1 MNRRVPSLVASLM
14 AGIFPMVADGP
25 ASTADL
31 FSLQKVWDV
40 RLQFPAGQWEALE
53 PKGGGEG
60 PFGGRGGFNPNRFM
74 APVWLRAFDANQ
86 DASVT
91 RDEFLGAFRRWSTD
105 WDKDK
110 KGHLDTDALREGFN
124 RALSMDPG
132 GPGGPGG
139 PGRPGGPGGPGGR
152 PGGGGF
158 GPMLLAKEG
167 GRNGLSGAAGIVFE
181 YVHADLE
188 IAGTRLT
195 NVAVRYKG
203 NGTYMGSRMSDKKS
217 LKIDL
222 NEFVSKQQ
230 FAGVAKINLHNNVTD
245 ASWMNE
251 PLSYALYRDGGV
263 PAPRTTYARVRV
275 TAPGVHTNRY
285 LGLYSIVEN
294 PDSRWA
300 EAQFGTKKGAIFKP
314 VTPTLFQDLG
324 DDWKAYQQIYDAK
337 TELTAKQKQ
346 RVIDFARLVTKAD
359 DTEFARRAP
368 EFLDVE
374 AFGRF
379 MAVTVWLS
387 TLDSILTLGQNYV
400 MYLHPKTDRFQFVPW
415 DLDHSFGNF
424 PMQGSQEQR
433 EQLSIH
439 KPWSGQNRFFERVFA
454 VPAFKQAYL
463 ARMKEF
469 QGGIFKPERLAG
481 QVDAL
486 GKLLQDSVAEESP
499 DKLERFNQV
508 VAGKAVANNPFGG
521 GGGPGGPGRPG
532 ENGRPGGPGGPGGAP
547 GGGPGGPGRGGPGM
561 NPFGDPPKPIKGFVP
576 LRHQSVAAQL
586 AGTAEGLELGMPG
599 GPGGPGRPGGPG
611 GGGPGGRPG
620 GGNRGPG
627 GPGGFGPGMFI
638 AQPVTEAA
646 DTDHDGKIT
655 AAEWTA
661 MAERW
666 WTQWDKAKKG
676 SVNEEQIV
684 DGLSAVFPPPPG
696 FGGSGG
702 PGGPGAPGGPRGP
715 GGPPPR

>member
-1 MNRRVPSLVASLM
+1 MKSRASLLFAGLIS
-14 AGIFPMVADGP
+14 AGISALAGNPTSP
-25 ASTADL
+25 QEL

-40 RLQFPAGQWEALE
+40 RLEFPAGQWQALE
-53 PKGGGEG
+53 PKGGGDG

-74 APVWLRAFDANQ
+74 APVWLKALDANQ

-91 RDEFLGAFRRWSTD
+91 REEFLGAFRRWSSE
-105 WDKDK
+105 WDKEK

-124 RALSMDPG
+124 QALSMN
-132 GPGGPGG
+132 
-139 PGRPGGPGGPGGR
+139 PGGR
-152 PGGGGF
+152 PGGGGGGF
-158 GPMLLAKEG
+158 GPKLLAKDG
-167 GRNGLSGAAGIVFE
+167 GRNGLSGAAGLVFE

-217 LKIDL
+217 LKLDL
-222 NEFVSKQQ
+222 NEFVSNQQ

-251 PLSYALYRDGGV
+251 PLSYALYRDAGV

-275 TAPGVHTNRY
+275 TASGAHTNDY

-294 PDSRWA
+294 PDNHWA
-300 EAQFGTKKGAIFKP
+300 DGHFGTKKGAIFKP
-314 VTPTLFQDLG
+314 VTPTLFQHLG

-337 TELTAKQKQ
+337 SELTAKQKQ
-346 RVIDFARLVTKAD
+346 RVIDFARLVTQAS
-359 DTEFARRAP
+359 DTDFARRAP

-433 EQLSIH
+433 EQLSVQ

-454 VPAFKQAYL
+454 VPAFKDAYL

-469 QGGIFKPERLAG
+469 QGTIFQPERLTR
-481 QVDAL
+481 QVDELGAL
-486 GKLLQDSVAEESP
+486 LRPSVAEESP
-499 DKLERFNQV
+499 EKLERFNQV
-508 VAGKAVANNPFGG
+508 VSGKAVAGNTFG
-521 GGGPGGPGRPG
+521 GGGPGGPRGDGRPG
-532 ENGRPGGPGGPGGAP
+532 ENGRPGGPGGSGGFGGP
-547 GGGPGGPGRGGPGM
+547 SGPGGPGGPGRGGPGL
-561 NPFGDPPKPIKGFVP
+561 NPFGDPPKPIKGFVL

-586 AGTAEGLELGMPG
+586 AGTSPGMELGMPG
-599 GPGGPGRPGGPG
+599 GPGGPGGRGSRGSRGGPGGPEGRGGPGGPGGPG
-611 GGGPGGRPG
+611 GGPDRGPG
-620 GGNRGPG
+620 G

-638 AQPVTEAA
+638 AQPVTESA

-655 AAEWTA
+655 AREWTI
-661 MAERW
+661 MAEHW
-666 WTQWDKAKKG
+666 WTQWDKAQKG

-684 DGLSAVFPPPPG
+684 DGLSAVFPQ
-696 FGGSGG
+696 
-702 PGGPGAPGGPRGP
+702 PR
-715 GGPPPR
+715 

>member
-1 MNRRVPSLVASLM
+1 MKRCASVLLLAGLM
-14 AGIFPMVADGP
+14 SAVSPALAAPP
-25 ASTADL
+25 ASSTDL
-31 FSLQKVWDV
+31 FSLQKLWDV
-40 RLQFPAGQWEALE
+40 RLEFPAGQWQALE

-60 PFGGRGGFNPNRFM
+60 PMGGRGGFNPNRFM
-74 APVWLRAFDANQ
+74 APVWLKALDANQ

-91 RDEFLGAFRRWSTD
+91 RDEFLGAFRRWSSE
-105 WDKDK
+105 WDQDK
-110 KGHLDTDALREGFN
+110 KGHLDTDSLREGFN
-124 RALSMDPG
+124 RALSMEPG

-139 PGRPGGPGGPGGR
+139 SRPGGR

-167 GRNGLSGAAGIVFE
+167 GRNGLSGAAGLVFE

-188 IAGTRLT
+188 IGGTRLT

-203 NGTYMGSRMSDKKS
+203 NGTFMGSRMTDKKS
-217 LKIDL
+217 LKVDL
-222 NEFVSKQQ
+222 NEFVSGQK
-230 FAGVAKINLHNNVTD
+230 FAGVGKINLHNNVTD

-251 PLSYALYRDGGV
+251 PLSYALYRDAGV
-263 PAPRTTYARVRV
+263 PAPRSSYARVRV
-275 TAPGVHTNRY
+275 TAPGVHTNDY

-294 PDSRWA
+294 PDNRWA
-300 EAQFGTKKGAIFKP
+300 EARFGTKKGAIFKP
-314 VTPTLFQDLG
+314 VTPTLFQHLG

-346 RVIDFARLVTKAD
+346 RVMEFARLVTLAD
-359 DTEFARRAP
+359 DAEFARRAP
-368 EFLDVE
+368 EFLDVD

-424 PMQGSQEQR
+424 PMQGSQDQR
-433 EQLSIH
+433 EQLSIQ

-454 VPAFKQAYL
+454 VPAFKEAYL

-469 QGGIFKPERLAG
+469 QGSIFQPERLAR
-481 QVDAL
+481 QVDEVAV
-486 GKLLQDSVAEESP
+486 LLRPAVAEEST

-508 VAGKAVANNPFGG
+508 VAGKAVASNPFGG
-521 GGGPGGPGRPG
+521 PPGRFRGPGGPGGPGGRGGPG
-532 ENGRPGGPGGPGGAP
+532 ENGRPGGPGGPGGFGGP
-547 GGGPGGPGRGGPGM
+547 GGPGGPGRGGPGM

-586 AGTAEGLELGMPG
+586 AGTSSGMELGAPGGPGNPGGRGGRGGPG
-599 GPGGPGRPGGPG
+599 GPGGPG
-611 GGGPGGRPG
+611 GRG
-620 GGNRGPG
+620 GPG
-627 GPGGFGPGMFI
+627 GPGGFGPGLFI
-638 AQPVTEAA
+638 AQPVTDAA
-646 DTDHDGKIT
+646 DADHDGKIT
-655 AAEWTA
+655 AREWNA

-666 WTQWDKAKKG
+666 WTQWDKAQKG

-684 DGLSAVFPPPPG
+684 DGPSAVFPLP
-696 FGGSGG
+696 
-702 PGGPGAPGGPRGP
+702 P

>member
-1 MNRRVPSLVASLM
+1 M
-14 AGIFPMVADGP
+14 AGVLPMVAEAP
-25 ASTADL
+25 AASAEL

-74 APVWLRAFDANQ
+74 APVWMRALDANQ
-86 DASVT
+86 DAAVT
-91 RDEFLGAFRRWSTD
+91 RDEFLGAFRRWSTE

-124 RALSMDPG
+124 RALSMEAG

-139 PGRPGGPGGPGGR
+139 AGRPGGPGGPGGR

-188 IAGTRLT
+188 IGGQRLT

-294 PDSRWA
+294 PDNRWA

-359 DTEFARRAP
+359 DAEFARRAP
-368 EFLDVE
+368 EFLDVD

-433 EQLSIH
+433 EQLSIQ

-454 VPAFKQAYL
+454 VPAFKEAYV

-469 QGGIFKPERLAG
+469 QGGIFKPERLAR
-481 QVDAL
+481 QVDDL
-486 GKLLQDSVAEESP
+486 GTLLRSSVAEESS
-499 DKLERFNQV
+499 DKLERFDQV
-508 VAGKAVANNPFGG
+508 VAGKAVAGNTF
-521 GGGPGGPGRPG
+521 GGGPGRNERP
-532 ENGRPGGPGGPGGAP
+532 
-547 GGGPGGPGRGGPGM
+547 GGPGGPGRGGPGM
-561 NPFGDPPKPIKGFVP
+561 NPFGDPPKPIKGFVT
-576 LRHQSVAAQL
+576 LRHASVAAQL
-586 AGTAEGLELGMPG
+586 AGTAPGMELGGFGGPG
-599 GPGGPGRPGGPG
+599 GPGGPGRPGGGGPG
-611 GGGPGGRPG
+611 GPGGPGGRFGGPNRGPG
-620 GGNRGPG
+620 GPG

-646 DTDHDGKIT
+646 DADKDGRIT

-666 WTQWDKAKKG
+666 WSQWDKARKG
-676 SVNEEQIV
+676 SVNEDQVVE
-684 DGLSAVFPPPPG
+684 GLSAVFPPPPG
-696 FGGSGG
+696 FGGPGG
-702 PGGPGAPGGPRGP
+702 PGGPPNGRGGP

>member
-1 MNRRVPSLVASLM
+1 MKRRVCRFVASLI
-14 AGIFPMVADGP
+14 AGVIP
-25 ASTADL
+25 ALTAAPTTSPEL
-31 FSLQKVWDV
+31 FSLQRVWEV
-40 RLQFPAGQWEALE
+40 KLQFPAGQWEALE
-53 PKGGGEG
+53 PKGGGDG
-60 PFGGRGGFNPNRFM
+60 PFGGPPGGGRPGSGPGGFNPNRFM
-74 APVWLRAFDANQ
+74 APVWLKALDANH

-91 RDEFLGAFRRWSTD
+91 RDEFLGAFRRWSTE
-105 WDKDK
+105 WDRDK
-110 KGHLDTDALREGFN
+110 KGHLDTDSLREGFN
-124 RALSMDPG
+124 QVLSMNPG
-132 GPGGPGG
+132 GPGGPG
-139 PGRPGGPGGPGGR
+139 PGGR
-152 PGGGGF
+152 PGGGGGF
-158 GPMLLAKEG
+158 GPMLLAREG

-188 IAGTRLT
+188 IGGTRLT

-217 LKIDL
+217 LKVDL
-222 NEFVSKQQ
+222 NEFVSGQQ

-251 PLSYALYRDGGV
+251 PLSYALYRDAGV
-263 PAPRTTYARVRV
+263 PAPRSTYARVQV
-275 TAPGVHTNRY
+275 SAPGVHTNRY

-294 PDSRWA
+294 PDNRWA
-300 EAQFGTKKGAIFKP
+300 EARFGSKRGAIFKP
-314 VTPTLFQDLG
+314 VTPTLFQHLG
-324 DDWKAYQQIYDAK
+324 DDWRAYTQIYDAK

-346 RVIDFARLVTKAD
+346 RVMDFARVVTQAS

-368 EFLDVE
+368 EFLDVD

-433 EQLSIH
+433 EQLSVQ

-454 VPAFKQAYL
+454 VPAFKEAYL
-463 ARMKEF
+463 ARIKEF
-469 QGGIFKPERLAG
+469 QGSIFQPDRLAR
-481 QVDAL
+481 QVDEL
-486 GKLLQDSVAEESP
+486 GTLLRASVSEESHE
-499 DKLERFNQV
+499 KLERFDQV

-521 GGGPGGPGRPG
+521 PGGL
-532 ENGRPGGPGGPGGAP
+532 
-547 GGGPGGPGRGGPGM
+547 GGPGGPGRGGPPM

-586 AGTAEGLELGMPG
+586 AGTSPGMELGMPG
-599 GPGGPGRPGGPG
+599 GPGGRGGPGGPG
-611 GGGPGGRPG
+611 GPGF
-620 GGNRGPG
+620 

-646 DTDHDGKIT
+646 DADQDGKIT
-655 AAEWTA
+655 AREWTA

-666 WTQWDKAKKG
+666 WLQWDKAKSG
-676 SVNEEQIV
+676 SVNEDQIV
-684 DGLSAVFPPPPG
+684 DGLSSVFPPPPG
-696 FGGSGG
+696 FD
-702 PGGPGAPGGPRGP
+702 
-715 GGPPPR
+715 GPPR

>member
-1 MNRRVPSLVASLM
+1 MKHRASVLLAGLM
-14 AGIFPMVADGP
+14 SAVIPALAAPP
-25 ASTADL
+25 ASPKDL

-40 RLQFPAGQWEALE
+40 RLEFPAGQWQALE

-74 APVWLRAFDANQ
+74 APVWLKALDANQ

-91 RDEFLGAFRRWSTD
+91 RDEFLGAFRRWSSE
-105 WDKDK
+105 WDKEK

-124 RALSMDPG
+124 QAMSMN
-132 GPGGPGG
+132 
-139 PGRPGGPGGPGGR
+139 PGGPGGPGGR

-217 LKIDL
+217 LKLDL
-222 NEFVSKQQ
+222 NEFVSNQQ

-251 PLSYALYRDGGV
+251 PLSYALYRDAGV

-275 TAPGVHTNRY
+275 TAPGVHTNAY

-294 PDSRWA
+294 PDTRWA
-300 EAQFGTKKGAIFKP
+300 DANFGTKKGAIFKP
-314 VTPTLFQDLG
+314 VTPTLFQHQG

-337 TELTAKQKQ
+337 TELTAQQKQ
-346 RVIDFARLVTKAD
+346 RVIDFARLVTQASDAD
-359 DTEFARRAP
+359 FARRAP

-424 PMQGSQEQR
+424 PMQGSQDQR
-433 EQLSIH
+433 EQLSVQ

-454 VPAFKQAYL
+454 VPAFKEAYL

-469 QGGIFKPERLAG
+469 QSTIFQPERLAR
-481 QVDAL
+481 QVDEVGAL
-486 GKLLQDSVAEESP
+486 LRPSVAEESP

-508 VAGKAVANNPFGG
+508 VSGKAVAGNPFG

-532 ENGRPGGPGGPGGAP
+532 ENGRPGGPGGDGRP
-547 GGGPGGPGRGGPGM
+547 GGPGGPGRGGPGM
-561 NPFGDPPKPIKGFVP
+561 NPFGNPPKPIKGFVP

-586 AGTAEGLELGMPG
+586 AGTSPGMELGGPG
-599 GPGGPGRPGGPG
+599 GPGGPGNPGGRGGPGGPG
-611 GGGPGGRPG
+611 GRGGPGGGP
-620 GGNRGPG
+620 NRGPG
-627 GPGGFGPGMFI
+627 GPGGFGPGLFI
-638 AQPVTEAA
+638 AQPVTDAA

-655 AAEWTA
+655 AREWTA

-666 WTQWDKAKKG
+666 WTQWDKAQKG
-676 SVNEEQIV
+676 SVTEEQIV

-696 FGGSGG
+696 FGG
-702 PGGPGAPGGPRGP
+702 P

>member
-1 MNRRVPSLVASLM
+1 MKRRVCRFVASLI
-14 AGIFPMVADGP
+14 AGVIP
-25 ASTADL
+25 ALTAAPTTSPEL
-31 FSLQKVWDV
+31 FSLQRVWEV
-40 RLQFPAGQWEALE
+40 KLQFPAGQWEALE
-53 PKGGGEG
+53 PKGGGDG
-60 PFGGRGGFNPNRFM
+60 PFGGPPGGGRPGSGPGGFNPNRFM
-74 APVWLRAFDANQ
+74 APVWLKALDANH

-91 RDEFLGAFRRWSTD
+91 RDEFLGAFRRWSTE
-105 WDKDK
+105 WDRDK
-110 KGHLDTDALREGFN
+110 KGHLDTDSLREGFN
-124 RALSMDPG
+124 QVLSMNPG
-132 GPGGPGG
+132 GPGGPG
-139 PGRPGGPGGPGGR
+139 PGGR
-152 PGGGGF
+152 PGGGGGF
-158 GPMLLAKEG
+158 GPMLLAREG

-188 IAGTRLT
+188 IGGTRLT

-217 LKIDL
+217 LKVDL
-222 NEFVSKQQ
+222 NEFVSGQQ

-251 PLSYALYRDGGV
+251 PLSYALYSDAGV
-263 PAPRTTYARVRV
+263 PAPRSTYARVQV
-275 TAPGVHTNRY
+275 SAPGVHTNRY

-294 PDSRWA
+294 PDNRWA
-300 EAQFGTKKGAIFKP
+300 EARFGSKRGAIFKP
-314 VTPTLFQDLG
+314 VTPTLFQHLG
-324 DDWKAYQQIYDAK
+324 DDWRAYTQIYDAK

-346 RVIDFARLVTKAD
+346 RVMDFARVVTQAS

-368 EFLDVE
+368 EFLDVD

-433 EQLSIH
+433 EQLSVQ

-454 VPAFKQAYL
+454 VPAFKEAYL
-463 ARMKEF
+463 ARIKEF
-469 QGGIFKPERLAG
+469 QGSIFQPDRLAR
-481 QVDAL
+481 QVDEL
-486 GKLLQDSVAEESP
+486 GTLLRASVSEESHE
-499 DKLERFNQV
+499 KLERFDQV

-521 GGGPGGPGRPG
+521 PGGL
-532 ENGRPGGPGGPGGAP
+532 
-547 GGGPGGPGRGGPGM
+547 GGPGGPGRGGPPM

-586 AGTAEGLELGMPG
+586 AGTSPGMELGMPG
-599 GPGGPGRPGGPG
+599 GPGGRGGPGGPG
-611 GGGPGGRPG
+611 GPGF
-620 GGNRGPG
+620 

-646 DTDHDGKIT
+646 DADQDGKIT
-655 AAEWTA
+655 AREWTA

-666 WTQWDKAKKG
+666 WLQWDKAKSG
-676 SVNEEQIV
+676 SVNEDQIV
-684 DGLSAVFPPPPG
+684 DGLSSVFPPPPG
-696 FGGSGG
+696 FD
-702 PGGPGAPGGPRGP
+702 
-715 GGPPPR
+715 GPPR

>member
-1 MNRRVPSLVASLM
+1 
-14 AGIFPMVADGP
+14 
-25 ASTADL
+25 
-31 FSLQKVWDV
+31 
-40 RLQFPAGQWEALE
+40 
-53 PKGGGEG
+53 
-60 PFGGRGGFNPNRFM
+60 
-74 APVWLRAFDANQ
+74 
-86 DASVT
+86 
-91 RDEFLGAFRRWSTD
+91 
-105 WDKDK
+105 
-110 KGHLDTDALREGFN
+110 
-124 RALSMDPG
+124 
-132 GPGGPGG
+132 
-139 PGRPGGPGGPGGR
+139 
-152 PGGGGF
+152 
-158 GPMLLAKEG
+158 MLLAKEG

>member
-1 MNRRVPSLVASLM
+1 MKHRASVLLAGLMSAAVPAVIPALA
-14 AGIFPMVADGP
+14 APP
-25 ASTADL
+25 ASSPDL
-31 FSLQKVWDV
+31 FSLQKLWDV
-40 RLQFPAGQWEALE
+40 GLEFPAGQWQALE
-53 PKGGGEG
+53 PKGGGDG
-60 PFGGRGGFNPNRFM
+60 PFGGGPGGRGGFNPNRFM
-74 APVWLRAFDANQ
+74 APVWMRALDANH

-91 RDEFLGAFRRWSTD
+91 RDEFVGAFRRWSTE

-110 KGHLDTDALREGFN
+110 KGHLDTDSLREGFN
-124 RALSMDPG
+124 QVLSMDLA

-139 PGRPGGPGGPGGR
+139 PGRPGAPGGR

-167 GRNGLSGAAGIVFE
+167 GRNGLSGAAGLVFE
-181 YVHADLE
+181 YVHADLQ

-222 NEFVSKQQ
+222 NEFVPNQQ

-275 TAPGVHTNRY
+275 TAPGVHTNQY

-294 PDSRWA
+294 PDNRWA
-300 EAQFGTKKGAIFKP
+300 DAQFGTKKGAIFKP

-359 DTEFARRAP
+359 DAEFARRAP
-368 EFLDVE
+368 DFLDVE

-433 EQLSIH
+433 EQLSIQ

-454 VPAFKQAYL
+454 VPAFKEAYL

-469 QGGIFKPERLAG
+469 QGTIFKPERLAR
-481 QVDAL
+481 QVDEVAAL
-486 GKLLQDSVAEESP
+486 VRPAVAEESP
-499 DKLERFNQV
+499 DKLERFDQV

-521 GGGPGGPGRPG
+521 GPSRNERP
-532 ENGRPGGPGGPGGAP
+532 
-547 GGGPGGPGRGGPGM
+547 GGPGGPGRGGPGM

-576 LRHQSVAAQL
+576 VRHQSVAAQL
-586 AGTAEGLELGMPG
+586 AGTSPGMELGGFG
-599 GPGGPGRPGGPG
+599 GPGGPGGGGRPGP
-611 GGGPGGRPG
+611 GGPGGRPG
-620 GGNRGPG
+620 GPNRGPGGPG
-627 GPGGFGPGMFI
+627 GPGGFGPGLFI

-646 DTDHDGKIT
+646 DADQDGKIT
-655 AAEWTA
+655 AREWTA

-666 WTQWDKAKKG
+666 WSQWDKAKTG
-676 SVNEEQIV
+676 SVNEDQIV
-684 DGLSAVFPPPPG
+684 EGLSAVFPPPPG
-696 FGGSGG
+696 FGG
-702 PGGPGAPGGPRGP
+702 PGGPPNGPGGP